1 MASSSSDSTT
11 ASSIPQQS
19 LSQSRS
25 QSQSQ
30 SQLQSQL
37 DPIDI
42 SSHSFSTPSKRIHN
56 QQHVDHFLT
65 SPAYKRITTFILH
78 LNASV
83 SPLDHSTNALR
94 NPAHYTLVS
103 ETIAVSPAVQNIID
117 LLHALDS
124 LVAQAPPEPG
134 PRRFGN
140 VAFRKWHDLVA
151 SSVPTLL
158 DQHLPPHIASHP
170 GARAEIL
177 PYLLGSFGSAQR
189 LDYGTGHELSFAA
202 FLCCLWVLAG
212 FEPGRDEIALT
223 LRCFDAYFHLVRRLV
238 LTYTLEPAGSHG
250 VWGLDDHAFLPYVFG
265 SAQLTTYPPSSGS
278 GEAAAAAEVKAPKMV
293 DPAVASALVDVPK
306 PGDVVTSLVVER
318 ERVRNLYFGAVG
330 FIYDVKTGPF
340 WEHSPILYDISGVQG
355 GWGKI
360 NKGML
365 KMYNAEVLG
374 KFPVVQHFPFGSIFK
389 WGPSHSDTTTAATSQ
404 HQSNINNSSSSSSNS
419 NSRGI
424 PDTAAPTSAPTT
436 RAPWATATNNSS
448 SASLSNTGATTRAPW
463 AAAGT
468 PSSSASIASSSST
481 PSTRAPW
488 AKPPAPDNVMTTK
501 PGEQPLTTAPWAAPQ
516 VPPYPTSAGM
526 SAAHHPPPPKQL
538 SGEDT
543 VAPWKLGGEGGAE
556 AVSPPPVT
564 EANLGPKRTSS
575 PDSRLAA
582 SLDVVEAEKR
592 RGSLGTGGVRVAETG
607 DLRLGRKGSVVK
619 GENNE

>member
-1 MASSSSDSTT
+1 MASSSASTT
-11 ASSIPQQS
+11 GSSNPQQS
-19 LSQSRS
+19 L
-25 QSQSQ
+25 
-30 SQLQSQL
+30 SQL

-56 QQHVDHFLT
+56 QQDVDYFPT
-65 SPAYKRITTFILH
+65 SPAYKLITTFILH

-103 ETIAVSPAVQNIID
+103 ETINVSPAVQNIIE

-124 LVAQAPPEPG
+124 LITQAPPDPG

-158 DQHLPPHIASHP
+158 DQRLPPHIASHP
-170 GARAEIL
+170 GTKAELL

-202 FLCCLWVLAG
+202 FLCCLWVLGG

-265 SAQLTTYPPSSGS
+265 SAQLTTYPPSSSS
-278 GEAAAAAEVKAPKMV
+278 GEAAAAAAEAPKMV
-293 DPAVASALVDVPK
+293 DPAVASALEDVPK

-374 KFPVVQHFPFGSIFK
+374 KFPVVQHFPFGSIFN
-389 WGPSHSDTTTAATSQ
+389 WGAPSHSNTTAATTQ
-404 HQSNINNSSSSSSNS
+404 HQSNINNSSSSST
-419 NSRGI
+419 SRGM
-424 PDTAAPTSAPTT
+424 PDTGAPTSAPTT

-468 PSSSASIASSSST
+468 PSSSASIT

-501 PGEQPLTTAPWAAPQ
+501 SGEQPLTTAPWAAPQ
-516 VPPYPTSAGM
+516 VPLYPTSAGM
-526 SAAHHPPPPKQL
+526 SAAHHPPPPRQL

-556 AVSPPPVT
+556 AVPPPPVT

-582 SLDVVEAEKR
+582 SLDGEEAEKR

-607 DLRLGRKGSVVK
+607 DLSLGRKGSVVK
-619 GENNE
+619 GENE